1 MTRGL
6 GGRSPANISHHLGGI
21 DFPARK
27 RDLVEPARRK
37 DADEEVI
44 EVLEQL
50 PDREHR
56 SMADVQKGVGE
67 VE

>member
-1 MTRGL
+1 M
-6 GGRSPANISHHLGGI
+6 GGRSPATIPHHLGGV

-27 RDLVEPARRK
+27 RDLVDHARRK
-37 DADEEVI
+37 DADEAVI
-44 EVLEQL
+44 EVPGRL
-50 PDREHR
+50 PDREYR